1 MKQNTLTKEKRLIS
15 NLQFKYVL
23 VNGHCFHNKVLTLY
37 MAENKCGHV
46 RLGVS
51 VGKTNGNA
59 VKRNRLKR
67 LIREVFRKHQEQ
79 IPNNYDYLVMIKKG
93 VKQTTFEQIKS
104 SFLTL
109 VISAKKVSDEN

>member
-15 NLQFKYVL
+15 NRQFKDVL
-23 VNGHCFHNKVLTLY
+23 VSGHCFHDRLLTVY

-51 VGKTNGNA
+51 VGKTHGNA

-67 LIREVFRKHQEQ
+67 FIREVFRQHQEQ
-79 IPNNYDYLVMIKKG
+79 IPNNYDYLIMIKKG
-93 VKQTTFEQIKS
+93 VEQTTFEQIKS

-109 VISAKKVSDEN
+109 VVSAKKL